1 MVLSIHGWEWAIKEK
16 SKGEGQWG
24 KKKVEEV
31 IQSRQTAGSLGPA
44 GALTLAWDGPWP
56 PGPIALNLPCHVP
69 SELYRH

>member
-1 MVLSIHGWEWAIKEK
+1 MDGSGQLRKSLKERDN
-16 SKGEGQWG
+16 GE

>member
-24 KKKVEEV
+24 KKKEV